1 MSRPDR
7 ARNTDI
13 ALLRIRIE
21 ESGLSDRQF
30 AVKCLKR
37 DERTIR
43 RYLAGDV
50 EMPTIIRE
58 MIRDPFVAPWPTKG
72 TLPMLGS

>member
-1 MSRPDR
+1 V
-7 ARNTDI
+7 
-13 ALLRIRIE
+13 
-21 ESGLSDRQF
+21 Q
-30 AVKCLKR
+30 CLKR

-50 EMPTIIRE
+50 EMPTIVRE
-58 MIRDPFVAPWPTKG
+58 LIRDPFVAPWPTKA